1 MKLLAGDVGGTKTAL
16 ALFEDGQMLR
26 RATFPSARF
35 ASLELIVREF
45 LGPEAS
51 EARIAAAC
59 FGIAG
64 PIIEQSCRATNLP
77 WIIEARVLEQALGIA
92 RVLLVNDFHALSIGI
107 TCLPAGDFAPL
118 SGGEADPNGPW
129 AVIGAGT
136 GLGEAVL
143 LRGHRGNFEVLA
155 SEGSHTDFGPR
166 NETEMALLRFLWRR
180 HKRVS
185 YERIASGMGLPM
197 LYEFFRDQG
206 VPESQEV
213 REEMAR
219 EGAHRAAIVSA
230 HALSGDDEIC
240 VRALDLFVSVY
251 GAAAG
256 NLALT
261 VLPRGGVYVAG
272 GISPKILPKLQDGT
286 FMAAFRTKGRLSH
299 MLESMP
305 VQVVLNADAGLIG
318 AAAIARGLCDAE
330 VPPLGQRCPLSA
342 RPS

>member
-1 MKLLAGDVGGTKTAL
+1 MKFLAGDVGGTKTAL
-16 ALFEDGQMLR
+16 MLFDDDQMVR

-45 LGPEAS
+45 LGQELAGH
-51 EARIAAAC
+51 AIAAAC

-64 PIIEQSCRATNLP
+64 PITEQSCRATNLP
-77 WIIEARVLEQALGIA
+77 WVIEAYELERALQIPRV
-92 RVLLVNDFHALSIGI
+92 RLVNDFHALSIGI
-107 TCLPAGDFAPL
+107 TCLPASDFAPL
-118 SGGEADPNGPW
+118 NDAPAAPEGPW

-143 LRGHRGNFEVLA
+143 TKRRTGAGFDVLS

-166 NETEMALLRFLWRR
+166 NELEVSLLRFLWKR

-197 LYEFFRDQG
+197 LYEFFLDQG
-206 VPESQEV
+206 IPETPAV

-219 EGAHRAAIVSA
+219 EGAHHAAIVSA
-230 HALSGDDEIC
+230 HGSIGDDEIC

-251 GAAAG
+251 GSAAG

-272 GISPKILPKLQDGT
+272 GISPKILHKLKDGT
-286 FMAAFRTKGRLSH
+286 FMAAFQSKGRLSH

-318 AAAIARGLCDAE
+318 AAAIARE
-330 VPPLGQRCPLSA
+330 S
-342 RPS
+342 